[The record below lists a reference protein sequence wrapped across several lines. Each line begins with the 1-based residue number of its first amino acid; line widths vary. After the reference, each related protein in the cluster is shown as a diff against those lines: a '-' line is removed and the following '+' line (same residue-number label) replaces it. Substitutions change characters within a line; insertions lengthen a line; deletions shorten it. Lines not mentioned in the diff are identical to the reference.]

1 MKYKIRVMSEADS
14 QSIRELVNELPEWF
28 DEYAREKAIPS
39 DLRHQNTFVAVEE
52 DRVVGFITLFFA
64 EGRLNI
70 GWLAVRRYYHGKG
83 IGRALLKRAEVF
95 GRKKGMKELATVTL
109 GDGVDYEPYKATRS
123 FYLRQGFEIYQRNT
137 TDNPGCP
144 EEIKIKKKIAEGA

>member
-83 IGRALLKRAEVF
+83 IG
-95 GRKKGMKELATVTL
+95 
-109 GDGVDYEPYKATRS
+109 
-123 FYLRQGFEIYQRNT
+123 
-137 TDNPGCP
+137 
-144 EEIKIKKKIAEGA
+144 